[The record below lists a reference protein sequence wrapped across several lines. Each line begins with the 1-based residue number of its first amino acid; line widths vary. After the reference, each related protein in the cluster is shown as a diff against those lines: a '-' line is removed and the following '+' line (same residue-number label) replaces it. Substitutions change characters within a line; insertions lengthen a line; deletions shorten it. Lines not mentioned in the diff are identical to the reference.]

1 MTDPKPEGIFIPAII
16 KAKPKPKAKKKTKV
30 YRDDFPATEQSIKD
44 YFADC
49 DFNGMCTDD

>member
-1 MTDPKPEGIFIPAII
+1 MTEIKPEDIFIPAII
-16 KAKPKPKAKKKTKV
+16 KEKPKAKKKKTKV
-30 YRDDFPATEQSIKD
+30 YRDDFPTTEQSIKD